1 MLPAPRAAA
10 AARGSP
16 GPGRGGAGGT
26 GRGAGG
32 AGRCRSPAAGA
43 GRRLIGAVRGREGAA
58 AAGGGGRRMGGRAGF
73 FEVGAGGRGAAG
85 RGAARAGR
93 GGTGVPERC
102 PGAAGSLRAAGRRGS
117 AGRGMFWAP
126 GGPAWG
132 TTEPGPVGL
141 RGAQPRGAGAPGSP
155 CTLPVRSDMHLGGRG
170 AAYINSRT
178 NSAGIVLANALKSYP
193 ERLVRAYRWQSET
206 VPQVYGSLSPAQ
218 DSPNVECVSLPPR
231 AKYKNAVT
239 TTLTE
244 SKKNQTAFVVTYLDL
259 KVQMLLF
266 KALKAFWMSLMLLQ
280 IKLPL
285 ALVGVW

>member
-1 MLPAPRAAA
+1 MPEPRRGGRAPAD
-10 AARGSP
+10 
-16 GPGRGGAGGT
+16 RGGAGPGG
-26 GRGAGG
+26 GRGGGRRRPQDGRQGRLLRGGCGRPGGSGARGGPGG
-32 AGRCRSPAAGA
+32 AGRDGGP
-43 GRRLIGAVRGREGAA
+43 GAVPRGCGLL
-58 AAGGGGRRMGGRAGF
+58 AGC
-73 FEVGAGGRGAAG
+73 
-85 RGAARAGR
+85 GAAR
-93 GGTGVPERC
+93 
-102 PGAAGSLRAAGRRGS
+102 LGS

-218 DSPNVECVSLPPR
+218 DSPNVECVFSPPPVQNT
-231 AKYKNAVT
+231 K
-239 TTLTE
+239 TL
-244 SKKNQTAFVVTYLDL
+244 
-259 KVQMLLF
+259 
-266 KALKAFWMSLMLLQ
+266 LLQ
-280 IKLPL
+280 R
-285 ALVGVW
+285 